1 LNATENA
8 TTNNPPTA
16 VEAETNPSETAQN
29 ATIAI
34 IEIDVQGDTVE
45 DPIVIDES
53 TSNSD
58 NDSADEADKS
68 T

>member
-1 LNATENA
+1 MAETA
-8 TTNNPPTA
+8 TTNDPPAA
-16 VEAETNPSETAQN
+16 VEAETNPSVPAENST
-29 ATIAI
+29 
-34 IEIDVQGDTVE
+34 IEIDAQGDTVE

>member
-1 LNATENA
+1 MTETA
-8 TTNNPPTA
+8 TTNDPLAA
-16 VEAETNPSETAQN
+16 VEAKTNPSDTAEN

-34 IEIDVQGDTVE
+34 DAQGDTVE